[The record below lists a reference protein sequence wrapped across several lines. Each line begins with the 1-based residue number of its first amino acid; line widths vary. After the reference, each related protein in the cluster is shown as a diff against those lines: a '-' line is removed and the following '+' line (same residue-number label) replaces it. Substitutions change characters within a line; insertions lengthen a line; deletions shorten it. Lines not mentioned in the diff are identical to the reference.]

1 MHHSIQQD
9 ENIRIQTVKN
19 LVGIVD
25 NFKKQM

>member
-9 ENIRIQTVKN
+9 ENIKIQTAKN
-19 LVGIVD
+19 LVGIVY